1 MLWKI
6 TYRYVVCVAFVV
18 AAFAGLVAFSVQ
30 SILAEDL
37 LTEDPI
43 AYIGHGV
50 MFDRNGNRIEPT
62 PEFIAKAQTVYRNF
76 LSERLPDQQRQ
87 AFKSKNE
94 KLFAGAAFDEQSRLV
109 ANSSLIDWEIKNV
122 DAARVEDLDR
132 LAAKN
137 NFLKWLLRFKL
148 TQADQAIKSGEKFKM
163 PDLLQNRLEGAG
175 LSEAVL
181 KSTTQSGTAYI
192 DECRN
197 AGVPIPPDWGSN
209 KWQSKGFLSTNFLG
223 SSANPAEVFV
233 ASSPSPPGVS
243 IALPRYTNPE
253 MTTIDLL
260 GIVSLGQASSK
271 VCFWDNQK
279 NDQGFD
285 IPKGKPVPLSEFAG
299 GAELFQGSGGRCTA
313 CHAGE
318 NPFIL
323 HPKTNLGLP
332 NLGGLP
338 LFANDWYQPLV
349 HPEWPQN
356 PGPLVGT
363 TGACNSCH
371 TGGGEGGRF
380 PQMSNIMGEYCG
392 AVLGNA
398 IKLTMPPGNPGDPNF
413 AEHEKALE
421 SLCKSPPAPGGGGTA
436 AGIAEIMESI
446 LLPLR

>member
-1 MLWKI
+1 MLRKI
-6 TYRYVVCVAFVV
+6 IYRHVVGVAFVSATFV
-18 AAFAGLVAFSVQ
+18 GLVALSGQ

-37 LTEDPI
+37 LTEDDPI

-62 PEFIAKAQTVYRNF
+62 PQFIAKAQAVYSKF
-76 LSERLPDQQRQ
+76 LSDQLPDQQRQ
-87 AFKSKNE
+87 QFKSKSE
-94 KLFAGAAFDEQSRLV
+94 KLFAGAEFDEQSRLI
-109 ANSSLIDWEIKNV
+109 ANSSLIDWEIQNV

-137 NFLKWLLRFKL
+137 NFLKWLLRSQL
-148 TQADQAIKSGEKFKM
+148 TPADQPLKERGEFKM
-163 PDLLQNRLEGAG
+163 PSLLQNRIDEAG

-181 KSTTQSGTAYI
+181 KSTTLSGAAYI

-209 KWQSKGFLSTNFLG
+209 QWQSKGFLSTNFLG
-223 SSANPAEVFV
+223 SASTPAEVFV
-233 ASSPSPPGVS
+233 AQSTSPPGVS
-243 IALPRYTNPE
+243 IALPRYTSTA
-253 MTTIDLL
+253 MTTINLL
-260 GIVSLGQASSK
+260 GIISLGQASSK

-279 NDQGFD
+279 NDVNFN
-285 IPKGKPVPLSEFAG
+285 ISKGEAKPLREFAG
-299 GAELFQGSGGRCTA
+299 GAELFEGSGGRCTA

-318 NPFIL
+318 NPFVI
-323 HPKTNLGLP
+323 HPKTTLGLP

-338 LFANDWYQPLV
+338 LFANEWYQPLV
-349 HPEWPQN
+349 HPNWPQN

-363 TGACNSCH
+363 TGACNACH

-380 PQMSNIMGEYCG
+380 PQMSNIMLEYCG

-398 IKLTMPPGNPGDPNF
+398 IKLTMPPGNPGDTNF

-421 SLCKSPPAPGGGGTA
+421 TLCKSPPAPVPTE